1 VVVARYGQVLPN
13 STRKEISRRSLDHS
27 FGLAAIVLDIAS
39 GKFASLELPG
49 PVPVPLTVH
58 RRAFGSGGGTLDS
71 EQRHVG
77 QLYLFWRAAADSG
90 RAEGFLTAFWAEEN
104 IPTVYTCPLQKDAV
118 CDATKGDSRS
128 KLPMGAVHHS
138 ESRSV
143 RYASGDYIGVLRK
156 HGHDPEHEPAGEV
169 HPKIRV
175 PKLCPRPAFLA
186 LLLFLAQRRINNL
199 HVINGHPK
207 NKSPSPHHR
216 NKAVSDGRS
225 EMIGH
230 RFLVTV
236 TVFCNP
242 SDSG

>member
-90 RAEGFLTAFWAEEN
+90 RAEGFLTAFRAEEN

-118 CDATKGDSRS
+118 CDATKGDSRNAS
-128 KLPMGAVHHS
+128 CRWARCIIPNRG
-138 ESRSV
+138 
-143 RYASGDYIGVLRK
+143 ASGTL
-156 HGHDPEHEPAGEV
+156 PATTSGSCINTGTI
-169 HPKIRV
+169 PSMS
-175 PKLCPRPAFLA
+175 RPARFTPRSA
-186 LLLFLAQRRINNL
+186 C
-199 HVINGHPK
+199 
-207 NKSPSPHHR
+207 R
-216 NKAVSDGRS
+216 NCAHDL
-225 EMIGH
+225 
-230 RFLVTV
+230 RFWH
-236 TVFCNP
+236 FC
-242 SDSG
+242 SF